1 LEYSINPN
9 LSVQYYGRPFFASGK
24 YDNFKYITNPDANKY
39 SNRFYQLLPSQI
51 NYDSNNEEYLVDE
64 NTDGTTDYSFDNRNF
79 NFMDFQSNLIVR
91 WEYRPGSTVFFV
103 WTMSKQTSESIYSTS
118 INNDVDNLYYTHPHN
133 IFLVKFSYRF
143 N

>member
-1 LEYSINPN
+1 
-9 LSVQYYGRPFFASGK
+9 SVQYYGRPFFASGK
-24 YDNFKYITNPDANKY
+24 YHDFKYIIDPDANNY
-39 SNRFYQLLPSQI
+39 SKRFYQLLPSQI
-51 NYDSNNEEYLVDE
+51 NYDANNETYLVDE

-103 WTMSKQTSESIYSTS
+103 WTMSKQTSESVYSTS
-118 INNDVDNLYYTHPHN
+118 LNNDMDNLYDTHPHN